1 MKRGGAVAYRPPV
14 LLPNLSFIHPEFH
27 ISMLRKYFP
36 DPSHVLEVQLVKLRD
51 DMSCEVQSVEIVD
64 WQVRKLRSKD
74 IASMKV
80 VWSDHPREETMWEL
94 EEHMRNKYLYLFDL
108 DGKTS
113 FLKV

>member
-1 MKRGGAVAYRPPV
+1 
-14 LLPNLSFIHPEFH
+14 
-27 ISMLRKYFP
+27 MLRKYFP